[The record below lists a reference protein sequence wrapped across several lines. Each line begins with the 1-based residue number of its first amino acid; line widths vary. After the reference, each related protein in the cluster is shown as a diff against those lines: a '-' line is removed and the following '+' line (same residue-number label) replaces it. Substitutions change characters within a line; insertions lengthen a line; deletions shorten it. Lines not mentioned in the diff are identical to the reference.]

1 VACGRV
7 VCGSLQLPLLE
18 GVVGNAH
25 AVACVLGMAFSH
37 QETRRL
43 RLVDCIFVA
52 ACIPCGH
59 PMLISFLPGRAP
71 PLLEGGVVV
80 CGGEVC
86 GDQQES
92 EW

>member
-7 VCGSLQLPLLE
+7 VFRSLQLPLLE

-43 RLVDCIFVA
+43 WLVACIFA
-52 ACIPCGH
+52 ETDLWGDRLGPW
-59 PMLISFLPGRAP
+59 SP
-71 PLLEGGVVV
+71 PNLE
-80 CGGEVC
+80 
-86 GDQQES
+86 
-92 EW
+92 